1 MKAPKRVLIVEDDRT
16 MAEALV
22 QLLEKHGYASRAVES
37 AEKALELLQKDPGY
51 QVVLT
56 DLVLPGMDGMKL
68 LTAVKETYPHVEVVI
83 MTGYGTIRSAVEAMK
98 LGASDYITKPFD
110 KDELLKVLGRIF
122 KMKRLEQEVEEL
134 RSEIARSASFQ
145 GMVGKSKAMQE
156 VFLKISAAANTDAP
170 VLIIGE
176 SGTGKELVAR
186 AIHNLSYRRQGPFVP
201 VNCGA
206 LPKDLVESEL
216 FGYKKG
222 AFTGAMTDSIG
233 LFRAADGGT
242 LFLDEIVEMSQ
253 EAQVKLLRAIEDKKI
268 RPLGGTREIPVDV
281 RILAATNRDIQKA
294 LDEGEFREDL
304 FFRFVMHIEIPPLR
318 ERKEDIPILLE
329 HFIQKFNRIYR
340 RQVEGVE
347 PEALEVLMSYPW
359 PGNVREL
366 ENTVEGL
373 YVLGLRRIIRVSD
386 LPLHIR
392 KRADL
397 GVAPTGAMSIRELE
411 KETILRALK
420 MAGGNKSKAAKI
432 LGISRNRL
440 YRKLKAYGLEA

>member
-1 MKAPKRVLIVEDDRT
+1 MKTPKRVLIVEDDRT

-22 QLLEKHGYASRAVES
+22 QLLERQGYATRAVES
-37 AEKALELLQKDPGY
+37 AEKALELLEKDPDY
-51 QVVLT
+51 HVVLT

-68 LTAVKETYPHVEVVI
+68 LTRIKETYPQLEVVI

-156 VFLKISAAANTDAP
+156 VFLKVSAAANTDAP

-294 LDEGEFREDL
+294 LDEGQFREDL

-373 YVLGLRRIIRVSD
+373 YVLGLRRIIRVTD

-440 YRKLKAYGLEA
+440 YRKLKAYGLEE

>member
-1 MKAPKRVLIVEDDRT
+1 MKTPKRVLIVEDDRT

-22 QLLEKHGYASRAVES
+22 QLLERQGYATRAVES
-37 AEKALELLQKDPGY
+37 AEKALELLEKDPDY
-51 QVVLT
+51 HVVLT

-68 LTAVKETYPHVEVVI
+68 LTRIKETYPQLEVVI

-156 VFLKISAAANTDAP
+156 VFLKVSAAANTDAP

-294 LDEGEFREDL
+294 LDEGQFREDL

-359 PGNVREL
+359 HGNVREL

-373 YVLGLRRIIRVSD
+373 YVLGLRRIIRVTD

-440 YRKLKAYGLEA
+440 YRKLKAYGLEE

>member
-1 MKAPKRVLIVEDDRT
+1 MKTPKRVLIVEDDRT

-22 QLLEKHGYASRAVES
+22 QLLERQGYATRAVES
-37 AEKALELLQKDPGY
+37 AEKALELLEKDPDY
-51 QVVLT
+51 HVVLT

-68 LTAVKETYPHVEVVI
+68 LTRIKETYPQLEVVI

-156 VFLKISAAANTDAP
+156 VFLKVSAAANTDAP

-294 LDEGEFREDL
+294 LDEGQFREDL

-373 YVLGLRRIIRVSD
+373 YVLGLRRIIRVTD

-432 LGISRNRL
+432 LGISQNRL
-440 YRKLKAYGLEA
+440 YRKLKAYGLEE

>member
-1 MKAPKRVLIVEDDRT
+1 MKTPKRVLIVEDDRT

-22 QLLEKHGYASRAVES
+22 QLLERQGYATRAVES
-37 AEKALELLQKDPGY
+37 AEKALELLEKDPDY
-51 QVVLT
+51 HVVLT

-68 LTAVKETYPHVEVVI
+68 LTRIKETYPDIEVVI

-156 VFLKISAAANTDAP
+156 VFLKVSAAANTDAP

-253 EAQVKLLRAIEDKKI
+253 EAQVKLLRAIEDKRI

-294 LDEGEFREDL
+294 LDEGQFREDL

-373 YVLGLRRIIRVSD
+373 YVLGLRRIIRVTD

-440 YRKLKAYGLEA
+440 YRKLKAYGLEE